1 MLTFIDYGGVVQR
14 GGDQPVTGS
23 AASRVIT
30 RDQALSP
37 FAISR
42 RMSSCLLLSKSCCA
56 YKPWEGRGVLFG
68 MFGKY
73 IKLSVL
79 RIECLNVKCTQSDY
93 LFDVCPFECL

>member
-1 MLTFIDYGGVVQR
+1 MLERGGRGWGGLVQR

-42 RMSSCLLLSKSCCA
+42 RMPSCLVLSKSCCA
-56 YKPWEGRGVLFG
+56 YKPWEGRGGGCYLV
-68 MFGKY
+68 
-73 IKLSVL
+73 
-79 RIECLNVKCTQSDY
+79 CLVSTSN
-93 LFDVCPFECL
+93 